1 MTTLEKKLA
10 SATGMLSKLRY
21 YVDKPTITKVYHALF
36 KSRIQYGI
44 LSLGS
49 ANTTLL
55 QPLRVLQNRA
65 IRHISRVSRFARM
78 DFVYLNLR
86 LLKLDDIFTFELG
99 KFMHYHHRNKLP
111 NSFSDYFKKFATTH
125 H

>member
-1 MTTLEKKLA
+1 
-10 SATGMLSKLRY
+10 MLSKLKY
-21 YVDKPTITKVYHALF
+21 YVDMPTITKVYHALF

-44 LSLGS
+44 LSWGS

-65 IRHISRVSRFARM
+65 IRHVSRVSRFARM

-86 LLKLDDIFTFELG
+86 LLKLDDIYRFELG
-99 KFMHYHHRNKLP
+99 KFMHHHHNDLLP
-111 NSFSDYFKKFATTH
+111 KSLPL
-125 H
+125 